1 MQSSPKDVTKRNVFN
16 AFTGTID
23 DLPILGKAPFDW
35 PLKVVQRAEIV
46 LTYGTYL
53 GFVAGKTEEGS
64 VVYDTRAIEKEGK
77 LYIEYGNHGIAD
89 PKNIKKY
96 SPLTSIKVIERPRPL
111 LLDDECWNLDGE

>member
-23 DLPILGKAPFDW
+23 DLPILGKAPFYL

-89 PKNIKKY
+89 PKNLKNY
-96 SPLTSIKVIERPRPL
+96 FPLLSIKVIEKQKQFL
-111 LLDDECWNLDGE
+111 LIDDFWNLV